1 MISEEDKIIEEREF
15 VFGGEKLIARLYNR
29 KGKGAIYGEIVK
41 SSNNERV
48 ENIKGVAREYLKK
61 YKINIPMDAETVVT
75 HNAVKM
81 LITELKNEDKE

>member
-1 MISEEDKIIEEREF
+1 MKKENLF
-15 VFGGEKLIARLYNR
+15 LAEKNLLPDFT
-29 KGKGAIYGEIVK
+29 KGAIYGEIVK